1 MKNICLLFLLGFTMI
16 GCNVGNGDIVD
27 QLFQAYDGDKPGA
40 VVMVIQD
47 GEAVFSRSYGMANVE
62 TGEKMTTAHSL
73 RLASISKQF
82 TASAILLLME
92 RGKLDSST
100 TLTSIFPDFPDYGEA
115 ITIHHLLQHTSG
127 LLDYESLVEDSLEKQ
142 LVDSDVLK
150 IMMQQDSTYF
160 EPGSEFRYSNSGY
173 AVLAMIVEEI
183 SGQTFSGFLEEHI
196 FEPLKMLKTVAHQK
210 GVSQV
215 YKRAYGHTIENS
227 RATVNDQSRFSAVLG
242 DGGIYTSVEELML
255 WDAAQ
260 YNDLPLSEDSR
271 RRMTTPE
278 VDIYGYGLRIDTY
291 KEFKRIHHAGS
302 TRGFRNF
309 MQRFPD
315 KKLTIIILTNR
326 SEPDVTPLANK
337 IADHYLN

>member
-1 MKNICLLFLLGFTMI
+1 MKNVCLLFLLGLILF
-16 GCNVGNGDIVD
+16 GCNMSNRDFTDKLFEAYNGN
-27 QLFQAYDGDKPGA
+27 KPGA

-47 GEAVFSRSYGMANVE
+47 GETVLSRAYGMANVE
-62 TGEKMTTAHSL
+62 TGEELTTAHSL

-82 TASAILLLME
+82 TAAAVLLLIE

-100 TLTSIFPDFPDYGEA
+100 TLTSIFPDFPDYGDV
-115 ITIHHLLQHTSG
+115 ITIHQLLQHTSG
-127 LLDYESLVEDSLEKQ
+127 LLDYESLAADSLDRQ
-142 LVDSDVLK
+142 LFDRDVLH
-150 IMMQQDSTYF
+150 IMMEQDSTYF
-160 EPGSEFRYSNSGY
+160 EPGSAFRYSNSGY
-173 AVLAMIVEEI
+173 AVLAMIVEEV

-196 FEPLKMLKTVAHQK
+196 FEPLKMMRTVAHQE
-210 GVSQV
+210 GITQV
-215 YKRAYGHTIENS
+215 YKRAYGHTIENGEA
-227 RATVNDQSRFSAVLG
+227 RVNDQSRFSAVLG
-242 DGGIYTSVEELML
+242 DGGIYTSVEELRL

-260 YNDLPLSEDSR
+260 YNDLLLSEESR

-278 VDIYGYGLRIDTY
+278 VDIYGYGLRIDAY
-291 KEFKRIHHAGS
+291 NGVKRIHHAGS